1 MHNFVV
7 DGKLTEPQMHT
18 NMDVLERN
26 CNADFYSVWRDAIQL
41 EDAAFGSSATYVTAT
56 ASLPAHW
63 TLADSVNSGVS
74 FYVRRH
80 PTWLHGGFDIKVHW
94 STDAK
99 GGGVRFGVDV
109 NPVTNGGTWD
119 SFSTSGFTVTS
130 ASAGASLLF
139 VDTLSST
146 DLKRACRVD
155 PSHVG
160 YHVTLRRTGS
170 NAEDTNTGTV
180 SLYGIELLYVEG
192 KRNTGGTVK
201 L

>member
-26 CNADFYSVWRDAIQL
+26 CNADFYSVWRDATQL

-56 ASLPAHW
+56 GSVPAHW
-63 TLADSVNSGVS
+63 ELADTVLSGVS

-80 PTWLHGGFDIKVHW
+80 PAWLSGGFDIKVHW
-94 STDAK
+94 STNPKAGD
-99 GGGVRFGVDV
+99 VRWGIDI
-109 NPVTNGGTWD
+109 NPVVSGGTFG
-119 SFSTSGFTVTS
+119 SFSGAGVT
-130 ASAGASLLF
+130 ASPAGAADTLTVS
-139 VDTLSST
+139 TLSSS
-146 DLKRACRVD
+146 DLKGICIVD
-155 PSHVG
+155 PSHLG
-160 YHVTLRRTGS
+160 YHVLLRRTG
-170 NAEDTNTGTV
+170 NGVADTNTGTV

-192 KRNTGGTVK
+192 RRNTGGTVK